1 MGPLTPARPERSP
14 PPSRFA
20 FVLVHSPLV
29 GPATWALVARALTHR
44 GADVVV
50 PDLRSAD
57 QGLDDPPHWPRHAR
71 AVASAVEAALG
82 KGPLVLVAHSGAGP
96 LLPAVRQAL
105 GNPVAAY
112 LFVDA
117 GLPRNGLSRL
127 ELFEDSEAVRMFR
140 ASARGGLLPPWT
152 SEELREAIPN
162 ERVRDRFVAELRPLA
177 LSVYEEPLP
186 VFEGWPDAPCGYIRF
201 GANPAYD
208 APWIEAEGAGWPVL
222 RLPGEHF
229 HMLVDPHGVADALAW
244 LAERVLRADAGP
256 GGGEP
261 FS

>member
-1 MGPLTPARPERSP
+1 MRRTSRPAGAATLE
-14 PPSRFA
+14 
-20 FVLVHSPLV
+20 FVLIHSPLV
-29 GPATWALVARALTHR
+29 GPATWALVAQALAHR

-96 LLPAVRQAL
+96 LLPAVRLAL

-117 GLPRNGLSRL
+117 GLPRGGLSRL

-140 ASARGGLLPPWT
+140 ASAKGGLLPPWT
-152 SEELREAIPN
+152 SEDLREAIPN

-208 APWIEAEGAGWPVL
+208 SPATQAEGAGWPVV

-229 HMLVDPHGVADALAW
+229 HMLVDPRGVADALVG
-244 LAERVLRADAGP
+244 LAELVLRADARP

-261 FS
+261 VS

>member
-1 MGPLTPARPERSP
+1 MGFLTPTRPKRSPSP
-14 PPSRFA
+14 PPFA

-29 GPATWALVARALTHR
+29 GPATWPPVAEALAHR
-44 GADVVV
+44 GSHVVV
-50 PDLRSAD
+50 PDLRSGD

-82 KGPLVLVAHSGAGP
+82 KSPLVLVAHSGAGP

-127 ELFEDSEAVRMFR
+127 DLFEDSEAVRMFR

-152 SEELREAIPN
+152 SEDLREAIPD
-162 ERVRDRFVAELRPLA
+162 EGVRDRFVAELRPLA

-186 VFEGWPDAPCGYIRF
+186 VFEGWPDAPCGYLRF

-208 APWIEAEGAGWPVL
+208 APATEAEGAGWPVV

-229 HMLVDPHGVADALAW
+229 HMLVDPHGVADALVG
-244 LAERVLRADAGP
+244 LTELVLRANAGP
-256 GGGEP
+256 GGGKP
-261 FS
+261 VS